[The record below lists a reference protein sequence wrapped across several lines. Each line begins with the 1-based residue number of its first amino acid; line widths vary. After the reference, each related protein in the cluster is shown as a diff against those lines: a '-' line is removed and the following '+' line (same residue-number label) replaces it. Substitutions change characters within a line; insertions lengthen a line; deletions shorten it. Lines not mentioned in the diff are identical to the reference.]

1 MSPSAGRKTVKKAA
15 KRGATKKTSAKSAAS
30 KRGAARKATKK
41 STKKSV
47 IRKPAA
53 KKSATKKSAVRKAR
67 AGKATSAARK
77 SAAKPARTAA
87 RTAAPPAG
95 KTAASRSNKPAAAS
109 KPVSTRGQQKTPSS
123 PRAVSPSVA
132 RKHFEQ
138 LLKAKQ
144 ERVRQGPSYPAP
156 NPFTGR
162 HDVDNGMQSTPNEDS
177 ATPAAGAPDPEATY
191 GGTEFNHGRGNQGMR
206 NQK

>member
-15 KRGATKKTSAKSAAS
+15 KRGATKKVSAKSATS
-30 KRGAARKATKK
+30 KRGAAKKAR
-41 STKKSV
+41 KKSV
-47 IRKPAA
+47 TRKSAA
-53 KKSATKKSAVRKAR
+53 KKAATKKSAVRKTPAK
-67 AGKATSAARK
+67 KATSAARK
-77 SAAKPARTAA
+77 SAVKPARKAARTAA
-87 RTAAPPAG
+87 RPAG
-95 KTAASRSNKPAAAS
+95 KTTASRRNKPAAAS
-109 KPVSTRGQQKTPSS
+109 KVVSTRGQRKTPST

-162 HDVDNGMQSTPNEDS
+162 HDVDNGMQSTPNEES